1 MQFITQTTGAGTA
14 RRRPHLATLVLASA
28 ISPLAINIFVPSMP
42 SLAAHFGA
50 SYASV
55 QLGLSLYLA
64 ATALLQLVIGPL
76 SDFLGRRPV
85 LLGGM
90 ALFIAGTVLTL
101 VAPNVETFLAGRVV
115 QSAAAAGIVLSR
127 AVVRDLF
134 AQERAASMIGY
145 VTMGMAVAP
154 MIGPAIGGVIDDL
167 FGWRASF
174 WLLLALG
181 VIAFAALHVNLPE
194 TNTARGVPPRRQLR
208 IYGEL
213 LGSARFW
220 LFAMSATLA
229 TAVFFGFLGA
239 GPAIASGPL
248 ALSPAAYGLWFA
260 LCALGY
266 MIGNFVS
273 GRCSERI
280 GVRYM
285 VFGGALITLAGPL
298 ATWLAYLA
306 GQFGVAALFLPMLLV
321 GIGNGMTIP
330 NATAGAISV
339 RPDAAGAASGLLGS
353 IQIGIGALAS
363 IVAGILVTGAN
374 GIANYCLLLTL
385 LGVAG
390 AFFALLTLVSERR

>member
-1 MQFITQTTGAGTA
+1 MQLMTQTAGAGTEK
-14 RRRPHLATLVLASA
+14 RRPHLATLVLASA

-42 SLAAHFGA
+42 SLAAHFGT
-50 SYASV
+50 SYSSV
-55 QLGLSLYLA
+55 QLGLSLYLG
-64 ATALLQLVIGPL
+64 ATAVLQLVIGPL
-76 SDFLGRRPV
+76 SDILGRRPV

-90 ALFIAGTVLTL
+90 MLFIAGTVLTL
-101 VAPNVETFLAGRVV
+101 LAPSVEVFLAGRVV

-127 AVVRDLF
+127 AVVRDLV

-154 MIGPAIGGVIDDL
+154 MVGPAIGGVVDDL

-181 VIAFAALHVNLPE
+181 FAALAALHVNLPE
-194 TNTARGVPPRRQLR
+194 TNTQRGPPLRQQLH
-208 IYGEL
+208 IYAEL
-213 LGSARFW
+213 LRSVRFW
-220 LFAMSATLA
+220 LFALSATLA
-229 TAVFFGFLGA
+229 TSVFFAFLGGA
-239 GPAIASGPL
+239 PAIASGPL
-248 ALSPAAYGLWFA
+248 AMSPAAYGLWFA

-273 GRCSERI
+273 GRYSERV

-285 VFGGALITLAGPL
+285 VFGGAMVTLAGPL
-298 ATWLAYLA
+298 ATWLANA
-306 GQFGVAALFLPMLLV
+306 SGQFGIAALFLPMLLV

-353 IQIGIGALAS
+353 IQIGLGALAS
-363 IVAGILVTGAN
+363 IVAGILVTGAD
-374 GIANYCLLLTL
+374 GIARYCLLLVAV
-385 LGVAG
+385 GIAG
-390 AFFALLTLVSERR
+390 AVFAVFAMVSERR